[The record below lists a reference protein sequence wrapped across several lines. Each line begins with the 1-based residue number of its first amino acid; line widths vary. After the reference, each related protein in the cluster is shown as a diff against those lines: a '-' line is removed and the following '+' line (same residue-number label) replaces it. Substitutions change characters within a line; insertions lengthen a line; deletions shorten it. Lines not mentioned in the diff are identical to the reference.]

1 MSSPCDEVL
10 AAVRLRPVCDADR
23 AHLFGI
29 YASTREA
36 ERRQFDW
43 PEEMWEQFLR
53 QQFELQ
59 HEQYMR
65 GYSHPSFD
73 LILVDEDP
81 AGRLY
86 VDRQEKE
93 IRVID
98 IALLPKYRGRG
109 IGGRLLR
116 ELLAEAHSSGRCIG
130 LHVERDNPILPFYLR
145 LGLAIE
151 ADRGVYFYMRTRPA
165 SMEDASPAAS
175 PGFPELQAFADCLH
189 NEFSI
194 CAPSGDTAVLRLESV
209 SDISNGGSESFSLMF
224 AGPAKWLPVHETC
237 EVSHPALGSFPLF
250 LGPVRCR
257 ASGEVRYQ
265 AIVGRMRVA

>member
-1 MSSPCDEVL
+1 MSSPSDEVL

-36 ERRQFDW
+36 ERRQFNW
-43 PEEMWEQFLR
+43 PDEMWENFLR

-73 LILVDEDP
+73 LILVDDQP

-86 VDRQEKE
+86 VDRQAKE

-98 IALLPKYRGRG
+98 IALLPAYRGRG
-109 IGGRLLR
+109 VGGWLLR
-116 ELLAEAHSSGRCIG
+116 ELLAEAHSSGRCLG

-151 ADRGVYFYMRTRPA
+151 ADRGVYFYMRTPPA
-165 SMEDASPAAS
+165 AIEEASPD
-175 PGFPELQAFADCLH
+175 FPSLQTFAGCLH
-189 NEFSI
+189 SEFSI
-194 CAPSGDTAVLRLESV
+194 GAPSGDTGTLRLESV
-209 SDISNGGSESFSLMF
+209 SDISNGVSESLSLMF
-224 AGPAKWLPVHETC
+224 SGPRELLPVHATC
-237 EVSHPALGSFPLF
+237 DVSHPALGDFPLF

-257 ASGEVRYQ
+257 ATGEVRYQ
-265 AIVGRMRVA
+265 AIVGRMKNEC